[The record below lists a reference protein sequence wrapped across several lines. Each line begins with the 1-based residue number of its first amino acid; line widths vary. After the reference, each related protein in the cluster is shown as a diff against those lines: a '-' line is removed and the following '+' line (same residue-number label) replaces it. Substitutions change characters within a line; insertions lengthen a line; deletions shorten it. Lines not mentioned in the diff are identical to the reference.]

1 MRTTSISKEISRPP
15 MMKMGG
21 FKTGGFGG
29 GWSKMIPGVMRTTT
43 STSRT
48 SSGPPMM
55 KMGGF
60 GGFKMGGMTRRV
72 VSSSSTSRQGWPTM
86 KTGGF
91 GMSGMIPG
99 MMRTT
104 STTTRRASPVFKMT
118 GSKATLVNAD

>member
-1 MRTTSISKEISRPP
+1 MKTTSISKEIRRPP

-21 FKTGGFGG
+21 WG
-29 GWSKMIPGVMRTTT
+29 KMIPGVMRTTT

-48 SSGPPMM
+48 SGVVPPMM

-60 GGFKMGGMTRRV
+60 KIPGMGGMTRRV
-72 VSSSSTSRQGWPTM
+72 VSSSSTSRWPTM